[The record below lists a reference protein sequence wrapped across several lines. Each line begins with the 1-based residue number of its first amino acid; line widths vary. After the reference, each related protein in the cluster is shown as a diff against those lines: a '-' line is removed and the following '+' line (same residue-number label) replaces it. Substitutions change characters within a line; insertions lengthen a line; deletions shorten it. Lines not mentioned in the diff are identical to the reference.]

1 MNTKETRLMD
11 FKRGDFV
18 VFPLH
23 GAGVIS
29 DIKQNVVGGET
40 KSYYMID
47 LPYGNLHLMVPA
59 DPDSNTGLRPVIK
72 AQEIESV
79 LEYIRTSE
87 LQPQDPNWN
96 KRQRDQL
103 ELMKSGDIYKTID
116 VYKYLVLREK
126 TKTLSAGEKKML
138 VSAKKIL
145 FSEIQLASGMD
156 KEQVEQIVGR
166 CLV

>member
-1 MNTKETRLMD
+1 MD

-29 DIKQNVVGGET
+29 EVKENEVDGET
-40 KSYYMID
+40 KKYYVID

-59 DPDSNTGLRPVIK
+59 SPSSGTGLRPVISSD
-72 AQEIESV
+72 EVENV
-79 LEYIRTSE
+79 LNYIRTSE
-87 LQPQDPNWN
+87 ILPQDPNWN

-103 ELMKSGDIYKTID
+103 ELMKTGDIYKIVD
-116 VYKYLVLREK
+116 VYKYLALREK
-126 TKTLSAGEKKML
+126 SKTLSSGEKKMF

-145 FSEIQLASGMD
+145 FSEIQLASGME
-156 KEQVEQIVGR
+156 KEEVETVVGR
-166 CLV
+166 CLA